1 MGSLDFV
8 SRNAGM
14 AFSFIAKEPQLIFDD
29 LVSIGN
35 AGRSGANR
43 DLTETQNRLRMS
55 IRDDL
60 AAHFGGDAAI
70 ALDGPVLPTPAWK
83 LIVEVHDEAGLQASL
98 EKVISAI
105 NDQARQHGHEGLALQ
120 QEDSGGQ
127 HFYTVRSLDNP
138 AAPATYYTFSNGY
151 MIVAQ
156 SRAFVMDSLRTYAS
170 GESLARSADFKKL
183 LPNDGKSNYSAILYQ
198 NLAPVLQPLVSE
210 LSADKAALLQQL
222 VVDSRPSVIC
232 AWGEQSRIEATSNS
246 RLFGFDWLA
255 LGSLLDSGTRRAPRT

>member
-1 MGSLDFV
+1 
-8 SRNAGM
+8 
-14 AFSFIAKEPQLIFDD
+14 
-29 LVSIGN
+29 
-35 AGRSGANR
+35 
-43 DLTETQNRLRMS
+43 
-55 IRDDL
+55 
-60 AAHFGGDAAI
+60 
-70 ALDGPVLPTPAWK
+70 
-83 LIVEVHDEAGLQASL
+83 
-98 EKVISAI
+98 
-105 NDQARQHGHEGLALQ
+105 
-120 QEDSGGQ
+120 
-127 HFYTVRSLDNP
+127 
-138 AAPATYYTFSNGY
+138 

-198 NLAPVLQPLVSE
+198 NLAPVLQPLVSQ